1 MPKALSLRCPPLC
14 QGLGE
19 EASGPAS
26 CPTVWPACAVVSL
39 PLRPLRQAGPEAT
52 LTSLT
57 PATFPRPTWLAP
69 LRGAAC
75 RTAQLRS
82 KPAPQTFVGAAGEGA
97 TFRPRSSSL
106 VRPGDVSDRFASPE
120 RRREFKFTAL
130 PVPQHRLSKSQLRL
144 LWRLL
149 LRAPLH
155 FRVGCDPIRG
165 SEPKGH
171 RSLLASLHRRRGAY
185 AVTPLPVAGGRWSSC
200 SAVHRSSGSSGRGAF
215 GLPFVC

>member
-1 MPKALSLRCPPLC
+1 MPPAVP
-14 QGLGE
+14 GIGE

-69 LRGAAC
+69 RAGQRAGRHSCGAS
-75 RTAQLRS
+75 RR
-82 KPAPQTFVGAAGEGA
+82 PRRFVGAAGEGA
-97 TFRPRSSSL
+97 TFRPKSSSL

-200 SAVHRSSGSSGRGAF
+200 SAVHRSSGRGAF
-215 GLPFVC
+215 DLPFVC